1 MHDPRAFHSMAVTY
15 ATGPRGACH
24 LHGAA
29 FIFDMGL
36 VAPEFGAT
44 YKGGRFD
51 KKGKGIN
58 AKAAQDQ
65 MAIINSLVVCQ
76 FCGLA
81 LQPFHL
87 AHLLGAA
94 TGNLYRTKDIPL
106 IADRITTL
114 QRAFSVRCG
123 ISAKDDTLPERLQTP
138 TTEGGAAG
146 KVANLEEQLVEFYAV
161 RGWNKDGIPTK
172 EKLSELG
179 LDFAIGDLY

>member
-1 MHDPRAFHSMAVTY
+1 
-15 ATGPRGACH
+15 
-24 LHGAA
+24 
-29 FIFDMGL
+29 MGI
-36 VAPEFGAT
+36 VAPDYGAT

-65 MAIINSLVVCQ
+65 MSVINSLVVCQ

-81 LQPFHL
+81 LQPFHT
-87 AHLLGAA
+87 ARLLGAI
-94 TGNLYRTKDIPL
+94 TGKLYRTKDIPL

-123 ISAKDDTLPERLQTP
+123 ISAKDDILPERLLTP
-138 TTEGGAAG
+138 TTEGSHAG

-172 EKLSELG
+172 EKLAEVG
-179 LDFAIGDLY
+179 LEFAIDDLH